1 MKRKTQIL
9 IALIALLLAAG
20 TGLYTYRTFAGMV
33 TTAEIVSPAMTIPAG
48 QLITRDMLTS
58 KTVPRPLLGEDIYT
72 TPEELAGRV
81 ALVPLR
87 PGMAV
92 YRQFAVPPEEYRL
105 IEDPSLEVVSFPVE
119 PHRAVGGQVQPGH
132 RVDIWRL
139 SKEEGARLLVEGA
152 LVVDV
157 RAGSGQPYARQP
169 QAVPGKPDTSSS
181 SSSGVAL
188 QIITIAASR
197 EVVQAILGLL
207 AEKGNTE
214 LWVSL
219 APLTVGGQTRVF
231 PTALKRGA
239 DQ

>member
-20 TGLYTYRTFAGMV
+20 TGWYTYRTFASMV
-33 TTAEIVSPAMTIPAG
+33 TTAEIVSPAVTIPAG

-58 KTVPRPLLGEDIYT
+58 KTVPRPLLKEDIYI
-72 TPEELAGRV
+72 TPEELAGHV

-105 IEDPSLEVVSFPVE
+105 VEDSSLEVVSFPVE

-139 SKEEGARLLVEGA
+139 SREEGARLLVEGA

-169 QAVPGKPDTSSS
+169 QAVPGKPDTDSSS
-181 SSSGVAL
+181 SSSGTAL
-188 QIITIAASR
+188 QIITVAASR
-197 EVVQAILGLL
+197 EVVRAILGLV
-207 AEKGNTE
+207 AEKGNAE

-219 APLTVGGQTRVF
+219 APLTVGQTRVL
-231 PTALKRGA
+231 PMPEKGVS
-239 DQ
+239 Q